1 MNNPNAPISPDFES
15 QKTAEPTA
23 AASVQADSTES
34 VESLNTLIS
43 EAEQVLSEQT
53 EFEFSLSSD
62 TLSPEDLTDQELK
75 AAVGEGSVVEQKAE
89 AARLPAVLVDEE
101 LLAELARIPERFG
114 FKIGD
119 VADLLGIKQYVLRYW
134 EEEFEIL
141 KPKKAS
147 NNQRLYTKKD
157 VENAFLIRKLLYRDK
172 FSIEGARQALR
183 DVKFAV
189 KKEKDLTSVIQ
200 KIDFVQTQIKGFV
213 DEIKK
218 TKKLFN

>member
-1 MNNPNAPISPDFES
+1 MNNIYEN
-15 QKTAEPTA
+15 QPTIDLNN
-23 AASVQADSTES
+23 SEETQPSKV
-34 VESLNTLIS
+34 VEST
-43 EAEQVLSEQT
+43 QT
-53 EFEFSLSSD
+53 PSVITQTFQHGEFELSLED
-62 TLSPEDLTDQELK
+62 KFLVDDIVETINGDLTEK
-75 AAVGEGSVVEQKAE
+75 TEQKAD
-89 AARLPAVLVDEE
+89 ASNLPSVLVDEE
-101 LLAELARIPERFG
+101 LLAELASIPDRFG

-134 EEEFEIL
+134 EEEFDLL

-172 FSIEGARQALR
+172 FSIEGARQALK
-183 DVKFAV
+183 DVKFAL
-189 KKEKDLTSVIQ
+189 KKEKDFNSVVQ
-200 KIDFVQTQIKGFV
+200 RIDFVQTQIKSFV

>member
-1 MNNPNAPISPDFES
+1 MLTSRMKTMTNN
-15 QKTAEPTA
+15 
-23 AASVQADSTES
+23 
-34 VESLNTLIS
+34 
-43 EAEQVLSEQT
+43 QT
-53 EFEFSLSSD
+53 EFELSL
-62 TLSPEDLTDQELK
+62 EDKFLDELK
-75 AAVGEGSVVEQKAE
+75 AEVSANAEKVEPKAE
-89 AARLPAVLVDEE
+89 AASLPSVLIDDQ
-101 LLAELARIPERFG
+101 LMAELASIPDRFG

-172 FSIEGARQALR
+172 FSIEGARQALK
-183 DVKFAV
+183 DVKFAL
-189 KKEKDLTSVIQ
+189 KKEKDFNSVIQ
-200 KIDFVQTQIKGFV
+200 KIEFVQTQIKSFV

-218 TKKLFN
+218 TKDLFN